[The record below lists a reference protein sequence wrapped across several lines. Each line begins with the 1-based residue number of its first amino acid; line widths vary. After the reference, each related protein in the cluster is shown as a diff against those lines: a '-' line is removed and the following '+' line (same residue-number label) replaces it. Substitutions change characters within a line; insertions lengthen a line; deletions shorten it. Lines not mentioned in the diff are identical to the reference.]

1 MTDAELRGR
10 LLSHF
15 YGLRRSNEG
24 IVPVTEEILNGGE
37 PVSREAIA
45 GLCREMAD
53 VGLIDWGPHQP
64 PGHVIGSARIR
75 GPGVDAVEQGSSPSI
90 QIRFPNKTAAVA
102 SGQPAPQAAPA
113 SDDGISD
120 AALTEIREVVS
131 TIKAELQT
139 LTLSNSAKADITAD
153 INQIEVETERP
164 TPRRRFMQL
173 YLESLRDNLAKTAG
187 AATAGGVVALVALVG
202 SLLAKHFGIF

>member
-24 IVPVTEEILNGGE
+24 IVPVTEEILSGGE